1 MDKLCNDEKE
11 CNSISQILKLQ
22 ATVIPK
28 KKLLDKDMFDMSGLK
43 KSKKSKKT
51 NNKNKNKKSNKK
63 KY

>member
-22 ATVIPK
+22 ATIIPK

-43 KSKKSKKT
+43 KSKKS
-51 NNKNKNKKSNKK
+51 NKKNKKSNKK
-63 KY
+63 IY

>member
-1 MDKLCNDEKE
+1 MDNLYNDEKE

-22 ATVIPK
+22 AKVIPK

-43 KSKKSKKT
+43 KSNKTKKSKK
-51 NNKNKNKKSNKK
+51 SKK